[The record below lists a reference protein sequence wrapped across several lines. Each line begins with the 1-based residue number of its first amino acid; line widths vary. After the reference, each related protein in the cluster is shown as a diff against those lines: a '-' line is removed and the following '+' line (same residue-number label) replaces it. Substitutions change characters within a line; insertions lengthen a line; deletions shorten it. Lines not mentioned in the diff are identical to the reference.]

1 MIRTISLY
9 VFLTLL
15 LLSAIN
21 CKKETSSPPSVNS
34 PSPQKQNVVIAVD
47 TTLTSGIVDNL
58 LKPVYDTM
66 NMKPLE
72 EMDDEIQLSRSDIKR
87 FVIGREKFAALV
99 VENQYPFAGAS
110 TGYCDLFIFRFNG
123 KNWETADFM
132 IEA

>member
-1 MIRTISLY
+1 MMIRTISLY
-9 VFLTLL
+9 VFLTLF

-34 PSPQKQNVVIAVD
+34 PLPQKQNVVMAVD

-72 EMDDEIQLSRSDIKR
+72 GWMRKYSFQDQISNVL
-87 FVIGREKFAALV
+87 
-99 VENQYPFAGAS
+99 
-110 TGYCDLFIFRFNG
+110 
-123 KNWETADFM
+123 
-132 IEA
+132 